1 MTATR
6 ALVVIGCLAVFG
18 CIADDPPIGGT
29 DDDDDA
35 GFPQVVVL
43 LTIDALNREYLGVRH
58 AEWDT
63 TPHIDALIAESAFLP
78 DVLVTR
84 SLTSV
89 SFASFLTGLYPRS
102 HGIRS
107 NNADWEGA
115 QPHLLELFQTA
126 GYRTYGYSSN
136 YCSFIDYGVDERF
149 CAWLVEMP
157 ELTSQQEGD
166 ELLVQ
171 QLLDELDEHPAGE
184 PLFIWLHLMD
194 PHEPYSLI
202 EPWYGEFHP
211 ETYDGWF
218 DPEDYRDIADV
229 TLGNAELSEEDRRHL
244 QAVYASQVR
253 STDATIGIFLDG
265 LAERGLYDDALIVF
279 GADHGEVLAEHADYL
294 YHGCSFH
301 NAAMA
306 VSWSIRQPGLRSAG
320 TVLDGWVSTVDMPST
335 ILELAGVDG
344 LVGVEGRSLAAD
356 IGEGSLTARD
366 LFFER
371 SPDTAGVISGRYKY
385 TLNPNETFADCAP
398 YTYEGAAYPGEA
410 EELYDLQEDP
420 DEMVNLSADPPA
432 VMAGMHI
439 AVCNWVLQDTW
450 VDPDMDEQNVLVRKC
465 Q

>member
-1 MTATR
+1 MIRVPAL
-6 ALVVIGCLAVFG
+6 LVVGCLSVTG
-18 CIADDPPIGGT
+18 CPTDDPPDDGG
-29 DDDDDA
+29 DDD
-35 GFPQVVVL
+35 GGVPQVVVL
-43 LTIDALNREYLGVRH
+43 LTVDALNRGYLGVHH

-63 TPHIDALIAESAFLP
+63 TPTIDSLIAESALLP

-107 NNADWEGA
+107 NNAEWQGER
-115 QPHLLELFQTA
+115 PTLLEQFQAA

-136 YCSFIDYGVDERF
+136 YCSFIDYGVDQRF
-149 CAWLVEMP
+149 CTWLVEMP
-157 ELTSQQEGD
+157 EIASQQAGD

-171 QLLDELDEHPAGE
+171 QLLDDLDEHPAGE

-202 EPWYGEFHP
+202 EPWYSEFHP

-229 TLGNAELSEEDRRHL
+229 TLGDAELDEADRRHL

-253 STDATIGIFLDG
+253 STDGTIGLFLDG
-265 LAERGLYDDALIVF
+265 LAERGLYDDAMIVF
-279 GADHGEVLAEHADYL
+279 GADHGEVLAEHADYF

-301 NAAMA
+301 NSAMA
-306 VSWSIRQPGLRSAG
+306 VSWSIREPGRWPEG
-320 TVLDGWVSTVDMPST
+320 TVVNGWVSSLDIPATV
-335 ILELAGVDG
+335 LELAGVAGPDEA
-344 LVGVEGRSLAAD
+344 EGRSLVTD
-356 IGEGSLTARD
+356 IDEGSLTARD

-371 SPDTAGVISGRYKY
+371 SPDTAGVVSGRYKY
-385 TLNPNETFADCAP
+385 TLNPDQTFTDCAP

-410 EELYDLQEDP
+410 EELYDLEEDP
-420 DEMVNLSADPPA
+420 DETSNLSGDPPA
-432 VMAGMHI
+432 AMAGMHI

-450 VDPDMDEQNVLVRKC
+450 LDPDADEQNVLVRNC
-465 Q
+465 L